1 MRNELKP
8 IADAIVSGYGR
19 ISTAESRITKREGAS
34 RGSWKA
40 PALENS
46 WVQSS
51 GYEAVS
57 YTLDSDGMVHIK
69 GVIQSGASGDPC
81 FTLPEGLRPSHG
93 LHAPCK
99 ANNGAGYIAVL
110 PSGEVVPQDS
120 GASSVST
127 WVTLSGCSFR
137 VSSLYDDSSRVLGVV
152 SAKCQDYLD
161 TYPEPR
167 SRAHAGGLIYASG
180 FGKLSSAPASTEVTW
195 EIPND
200 HCSRF
205 RNIHA
210 LSAFSSVSTS
220 GMARYDSLKNRLIY
234 NSGVNSTT
242 LVSMH
247 GACWPSLALQNS
259 PTYCTLGPGV
269 TAYSDKQFQ
278 TGGTI
283 YKDDMG
289 QCWLGGISTVIAKG
303 YGTTLY
309 NLPAELWPSSKVLV
323 MAINND
329 IPIALDINTNGTVT
343 LGQACSA
350 GWISIS
356 STYWI
361 DN

>member
-81 FTLPEGLRPSHG
+81 FTLPEALRP
-93 LHAPCK
+93 LTAINLPCK
-99 ANNGAGYIAVL
+99 ASNGAGYISVL
-110 PSGEVVPQDS
+110 SSGEVVPQDS

-127 WVTLSGCSFR
+127 WVTLSGCSFS
-137 VSSLYDDSSRVLGVV
+137 VSSLYDESTRILGQSSVKGEEYLG
-152 SAKCQDYLD
+152 

-167 SRAHAGGLIYASG
+167 SRMHAGGLVYASG
-180 FGKLSSAPASTEVTW
+180 FGKLTSPPITGEVIW
-195 EIPND
+195 QIPSD
-200 HCSRF
+200 HMSRF
-205 RNIHA
+205 RNLHA
-210 LSAFSSVSTS
+210 LSAFSSPVTS
-220 GMARYDSLKNRLIY
+220 GHARYDSAKNNLIFFVG
-234 NSGVNSTT
+234 SNSTT
-242 LVSMH
+242 LVSLY
-247 GACWPSLALQNS
+247 GACWPSRYLQNS
-259 PTYCTLGPGV
+259 PSYCTLGPGV
-269 TAYSDKQFQ
+269 TAYADDEHQR
-278 TGGTI
+278 GGI
-283 YKDDMG
+283 IFKDDMG
-289 QCWLGGISTVIAKG
+289 QCWLGGISTVIAKD
-303 YGTTLY
+303 YGTILY

-323 MAINND
+323 MAMNND
-329 IPIALDINTNGTVT
+329 APIALDINTNGTVT